1 MSIDDD
7 VNLVKFPVT
16 LISSQYILS
25 ELLNESLRHAQRVPL
40 RLSLISK
47 FLSKFGAIGQAEA
60 VV

>member
-7 VNLVKFPVT
+7 VNLKFPVT
-16 LISSQYILS
+16 LISSQYVLS
-25 ELLNESLRHAQRVPL
+25 ELLNESLRHAERVPL

-47 FLSKFGAIGQAEA
+47 FLSKFGAIRQAEA